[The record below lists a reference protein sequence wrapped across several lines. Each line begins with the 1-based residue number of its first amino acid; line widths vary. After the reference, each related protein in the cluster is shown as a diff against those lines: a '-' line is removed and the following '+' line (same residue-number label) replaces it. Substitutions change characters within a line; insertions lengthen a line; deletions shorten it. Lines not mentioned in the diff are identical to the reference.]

1 MRLENSVKTPAS
13 KTVVKCITVRMM
25 MGSLY
30 RKVVFMEQIEYIRL
44 PLKSTIN
51 TLKTALP
58 F

>member
-1 MRLENSVKTPAS
+1 
-13 KTVVKCITVRMM
+13 MM
-25 MGSLY
+25 AKISLY
-30 RKVVFMEQIEYIRL
+30 RKAYVFYLFHKAVFMEQIEYIRL